1 MAQYGFGTGVLY
13 GTRTDI
19 PGATPIR
26 FGVLQDISID
36 FNGEIKDLFGQ
47 YQFPVDSA
55 RGKTKISGKAK
66 NAVINAGQFNNLFFG
81 QTAATGQRKSVTN
94 EAQTVSSTGSVTV
107 ANGSTFNLD
116 LGVVYANTGV
126 PLQFTVG
133 APTQAGQYS
142 VNTATGQ
149 YTFFSTDEGANVL
162 IDYLYTATTGTL
174 VSGVNLLM
182 GTTPR
187 FTAVFTQS
195 YGGNQTVMKLYS
207 CTSSKLTMATK
218 IDDYTIPELDFS
230 AFANSGGQ
238 VFELSTS

>member
-1 MAQYGFGTGVLY
+1 MSQYGFGTGMLY

-26 FGVLQDISID
+26 FGVLQDVSID

-81 QTAATGQRKSVTN
+81 QTTTTGQRKSVTN

-107 ANGSTFNLD
+107 ANGATFNLD
-116 LGVVYANTGV
+116 LGVVYAATGV

-133 APTQAGQYS
+133 APSQAGQYS
-142 VNTATGQ
+142 VNVATGT
-149 YTFFSTDEGANVL
+149 YSFFTADEGANVL

-174 VSGVNLLM
+174 IAGINLLM

-187 FTAVFTQS
+187 FTATFTQS
-195 YGGNQTVMKLYS
+195 YAGNQTVLKLYS
-207 CTSSKLTMATK
+207 CTSSKLTLATK

-230 AFANSGGQ
+230 AFANSAGQ